1 MEKLPSGR
9 KMEIYVSF
17 LLRREFTLL
26 SCRACGLI
34 FLTGWND
41 VGNAIMSPSGRSGKV
56 YGGGEG

>member
-1 MEKLPSGR
+1 
-9 KMEIYVSF
+9 MEIYVSF